1 VERGWR
7 EGGGRKKEW
16 VVELKVCVEG
26 KVRKRDRG
34 FG

>member
-1 VERGWR
+1 MERGWR
-7 EGGGRKKEW
+7 EGGGRKEW